1 MIFTNEILQTL
12 FGNSQSY
19 QPSYTHFLI
28 DLGQLLSIACNI
40 DGYSFVAKL
49 FSSLCT
55 ACNSIAGEK
64 PGNKAKVAK
73 ENTFVS
79 PL

>member
-1 MIFTNEILQTL
+1 MRYYKLRLE
-12 FGNSQSY
+12 
-19 QPSYTHFLI
+19 THNLINHHTPTFL